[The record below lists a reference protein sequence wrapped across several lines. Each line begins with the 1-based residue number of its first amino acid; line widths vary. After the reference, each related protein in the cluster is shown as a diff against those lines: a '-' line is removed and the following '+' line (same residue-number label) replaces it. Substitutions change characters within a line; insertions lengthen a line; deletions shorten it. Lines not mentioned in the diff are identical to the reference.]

1 MGVHLTHFCFVP
13 TDWRTEMKFAV
24 PGVIAAVVG
33 AVLGAGVVFG
43 VTAAAADNS
52 RPDIDRTGNADSSL
66 LNQVE
71 YGSR

>member
-1 MGVHLTHFCFVP
+1 MGDNLAHCFTEP

-43 VTAAAADNS
+43 VTAGAADNS